1 MKILLVAPYA
11 LWTPHLE
18 TDLEIAQR
26 HINAGDEVVYLACN
40 AFLQACDINNKHDL
54 DLCLRC
60 VGRRKRGLS
69 LLSGNPIVEPLLKLT
84 SSNRSELRSLRIEFD
99 SKESLIQYKLD
110 GFDIGWGV
118 LSSLVSLLRDP
129 DPDFYD
135 PEVLALMRALFISS
149 ITVYYSVRNY
159 IQEEAFDR
167 AYVFNGRFAILRAA
181 FRACQDEGIT
191 CYTHDRGCDLNHF
204 QLYPNVLPH
213 NIEHNDNLILK
224 SWDSA
229 DKLSRNEIGSRFYIE
244 RSMGQKQNWISFT
257 SEQKKECLPQ
267 NWDNNKR
274 NIVIYISSED
284 EFVAI
289 GDSWKN
295 PLYGSQLEGLK
306 RIIADLSCDNSIHV
320 YLRVHPNLR
329 NVQNKS
335 MDRLYDLESKCLTI
349 IPADSPIDSY
359 ALLNAA
365 DRILTFGSSVGIE
378 ATFWRK
384 PSILAGMSFY
394 RNLAATYNPGSHQ
407 EVMQL
412 LHINELEPKPMEG
425 ALIYGHY
432 HKTRGERFLYFKGLD
447 VCDGLFKG
455 KKIDPLPILGSM
467 LNALAH
473 YKTTS
478 STLAS
483 LLRTLAFAI
492 LKNQSLQIVRPI
504 YLNYDIDY
512 AEHRIASNKPL
523 VTALIC
529 NYNYGRYLPRTID
542 SVLAQT
548 WKPIEILV
556 IDDGSTDESRSILD
570 RYKHLIRIIYKENGG
585 QASAFAT
592 GIMEARGEIIC
603 FLDSDDLWSPN
614 KVAKVVEKFMEAPW
628 GLVCHDLK
636 VIDSNGEIISNK
648 SYAQLN
654 NIDLLQ
660 GDLFLFLFERGL
672 PWVFSPTSGM
682 SLLSSIAKKLLPLPT
697 EDWKICADN
706 LIAYGSICHAP
717 TGVIKESLGSYR
729 YHDSNGFAVSRKD
742 LIWTRVEI
750 IIRTVAVNDFL
761 ASHLS
766 HINRSLPI
774 NIMDSYHFYRSVCFI
789 ARKQPWRSLAN
800 LLKKNI
806 KYHFRENLSI
816 ASPFNSVRYI
826 VLDILLACLIVLDL
840 PSPYRQYRKH
850 FNERILYFTQHT
862 KEHLMSD

>member
-18 TDLEIAQR
+18 TDLEITQR

-40 AFLQACDINNKHDL
+40 AFLQTCDVNRKHDL
-54 DLCLRC
+54 DVCLRC
-60 VGRRKRGLS
+60 VGRRKSGLS
-69 LLSGNPIVEPLLKLT
+69 LLSGNPIVKPLLKLT
-84 SSNRSELRSLRIEFD
+84 SSNRSELRTLKVQFN
-99 SKESLIQYKLD
+99 SKESLKQNKFH

-129 DPDFYD
+129 DPDFHD
-135 PEVLALMRALFISS
+135 PEVLTLMQAMFVSS
-149 ITVYYSVRNY
+149 FSVYRSVRNY
-159 IQEEAFDR
+159 IREETFDR
-167 AYVFNGRFAILRAA
+167 VYVFNGRFAVLRAA
-181 FRACQDEGIT
+181 FRACQDEGVP

-229 DKLSRNEIGSRFYIE
+229 DRLSRNEIGSRFYTE

-257 SEQKKECLPQ
+257 SEQKKQCLPE

-295 PLYGSQLEGLK
+295 PLYDSQLEGLK
-306 RIIADLSCDNSIHV
+306 RIIADLACNNSIHV

-335 MDRLYDLESKCLTI
+335 VDHLYDLKSECLTI
-349 IPADSPIDSY
+349 IPANSPVDSY

-365 DRILTFGSSVGIE
+365 DLILSFGSSVGIE
-378 ATFWRK
+378 ATYWGK

-394 RNLAATYNPGSHQ
+394 RNLGATYNPGSHQ

-412 LHINELEPKPMEG
+412 LSTDELEPKPIEG
-425 ALIYGHY
+425 ALIYGYY
-432 HKTRGERFLYFKGLD
+432 HKTRGEQFRYFKGID
-447 VCDGLFKG
+447 VCEGLFKG
-455 KKIDPLPILGSM
+455 ENIDSLPVLGSKP
-467 LNALAH
+467 NALAH

-483 LLRTLAFAI
+483 LLRTLAFTI

-504 YLNYDIDY
+504 YLNYDLDY
-512 AEHRIASNKPL
+512 AEHRITSNKPL

-529 NYNYGRYLPRTID
+529 NYNYGRYLSQTIE

-548 WKPIEILV
+548 WNPIEILV
-556 IDDGSTDESRSILD
+556 VDDGSTDESRSILD
-570 RYKHLIRIIYKENGG
+570 RYKHLIRVILKENGG
-585 QASAFAT
+585 QASAFAI

-614 KVAKVVEKFMEAPW
+614 KVAKVVDKYKEAAW

-636 VIDSNGEIISNK
+636 VIDSNGEIISNN
-648 SYAQLN
+648 SYAQSN
-654 NIDLLQ
+654 KIDLLQ
-660 GDLFLFLFERGL
+660 GDLFSFLFDRGL

-682 SLLSSIAKKLLPLPT
+682 CMPTTLARKLLPFPT
-697 EDWKICADN
+697 QDWRICADN
-706 LIAYGSICHAP
+706 LLAYGAACHRP
-717 TGVIKESLGSYR
+717 IGVIRELLGSYR

-742 LIWTRVEI
+742 PIWTRVEI
-750 IIRTVAVNDFL
+750 LIRTVAVNTFLTANL
-761 ASHLS
+761 ASV
-766 HINRSLPI
+766 NRNLPKSI
-774 NIMDSYHFYRSVCFI
+774 YESYHFYRSLCFI
-789 ARKQPWRSLAN
+789 AQERPWRSLIK
-800 LLKKNI
+800 LIRKNAVF
-806 KYHFRENLSI
+806 HFCEYSTVF
-816 ASPFNSVRYI
+816 APFNSIRYI
-826 VLDILLACLIVLDL
+826 ILDCLLVVLITFRL
-840 PSPYRQYRKH
+840 PNPYLKYRRLFSNRISH
-850 FNERILYFTQHT
+850 FSQQT
-862 KEHLMSD
+862 KERLMSD